1 MNKIITEPDKTETL
15 TVIGET
21 LRPLLTNDMGA
32 DVEVYDTEGDTGMGP
47 PPHSH
52 AWSETYVMIEGELDL
67 TVGDEP
73 PRRLRAGMVAHAPG
87 GVIHGYQIAADGTR
101 FLTILSSGNGHAF
114 FRQMDAEVGFPPN
127 LEDVVRVAA
136 IHGIRFPG

>member
-1 MNKIITEPDKTETL
+1 MTAIVTNPDQAETL

-32 DVEVYDTEGDTGMGP
+32 DVEVYDTTGDVGMGP
-47 PPHSH
+47 PPHHH
-52 AWSETYVMIEGELDL
+52 AWSETYVMVEGELDL
-67 TVGDEP
+67 VVGDLP

-87 GVIHGYQIAADGTR
+87 GETHGYQIKADGTR

-114 FRQMDAEVGFPPN
+114 FRQMDAEVSFPPN

-136 IHGIRFPG
+136 NHDIRFAG